1 MNKTLKN
8 KVQTRK
14 TTSQIVQRD
23 EQNKKIHFLQHISLR
38 MCLKA
43 ATPLFADFLSR
54 M

>member
-23 EQNKKIHFLQHISLR
+23 EQNKKIHF
-38 MCLKA
+38 A
-43 ATPLFADFLSR
+43 ATPLSAVFLSR